1 MRLRRAPWA
10 LPSSACAA
18 ATGASAACSPPSAF
32 TATPPIS
39 SQTSVPGSA
48 VAGIATCCSCSA
60 TRELFTGGRC
70 AMQCWRQSGTFPP
83 AMNFTDLDEG
93 RALCGRLMEVFVEHT
108 GGRDTPQ
115 ALECVE
121 KLCDAA
127 VAAIEDLEC
136 RVAMRGVKSYS
147 RLLFSG
153 DPHLSVDAGGLAA
166 VDYLRFHIRNC
177 LSMFRERLG
186 IIEAERLRQQ
196 QAELETRRHR
206 QMEPAALSAELRPE
220 RSGARGIRVLV
231 VEDNRDAAESLRQLL
246 YYYGYEVAV
255 AYTGQEGL
263 RAAKRMRP
271 DVVLCDIG
279 LPDSN
284 GFVVAAALRE
294 DPQTCEARLIA
305 VTAYGQDEDRRR
317 AREAGFD
324 LHLVKP
330 VDPVVL
336 LRRLQS

>member
-1 MRLRRAPWA
+1 MD
-10 LPSSACAA
+10 
-18 ATGASAACSPPSAF
+18 
-32 TATPPIS
+32 
-39 SQTSVPGSA
+39 
-48 VAGIATCCSCSA
+48 
-60 TRELFTGGRC
+60 
-70 AMQCWRQSGTFPP
+70 
-83 AMNFTDLDEG
+83 FTDLDEG
-93 RALCGRLMEVFVEHT
+93 RALYGRLMEVFVEHT
-108 GGRDTPQ
+108 GGRDSPQ
-115 ALECVE
+115 ALEYVD

-127 VAAIEDLEC
+127 VAAIEDVEC
-136 RVAMRGVKSYS
+136 RVAMRGVKSYA
-147 RLLFSG
+147 RLLFSADG
-153 DPHLSVDAGGLAA
+153 HVGVDGGVLPA
-166 VDYLRFHIRNC
+166 VDYLRLHIRNC
-177 LSMFRERLG
+177 LSMFRGRLG
-186 IIEAERLRQQ
+186 MIEAERLREQ
-196 QAELETRRHR
+196 QAEFEQRGRR
-206 QMEPAALSAELRPE
+206 QMEPPALSTGLPQG
-220 RSGARGIRVLV
+220 RSGERGIRVLV
-231 VEDNRDAAESLRQLL
+231 VEDNRDSAESLRQLL
-246 YYYGYEVAV
+246 YHYGYEVAV

-330 VDPVVL
+330 VDPEVL

>member
-1 MRLRRAPWA
+1 MD
-10 LPSSACAA
+10 
-18 ATGASAACSPPSAF
+18 F
-32 TATPPIS
+32 
-39 SQTSVPGSA
+39 
-48 VAGIATCCSCSA
+48 
-60 TRELFTGGRC
+60 
-70 AMQCWRQSGTFPP
+70 
-83 AMNFTDLDEG
+83 NDLDEG
-93 RALCGRLMEVFVEHT
+93 RALHGRLMEVFVEHT
-108 GGRDTPQ
+108 GGRDNPQ

-127 VAAIEDLEC
+127 VAAIEDVEC
-136 RVAMRGVKSYS
+136 RVAMRAVKGYS

-153 DPHLSVDAGGLAA
+153 DENPSIDPGVLPAVDELRLHISKRLSVFQG
-166 VDYLRFHIRNC
+166 
-177 LSMFRERLG
+177 RLG

-196 QAELETRRHR
+196 QAEFEQRRHQ
-206 QMEPAALSAELRPE
+206 QMEPPALNAQLRQE
-220 RSGARGIRVLV
+220 RSGERGIRVLV
-231 VEDNRDAAESLRQLL
+231 VEDNRDAAESLRRLL
-246 YYYGYEVAV
+246 YHYGYEVAV

-330 VDPVVL
+330 VDPEVL